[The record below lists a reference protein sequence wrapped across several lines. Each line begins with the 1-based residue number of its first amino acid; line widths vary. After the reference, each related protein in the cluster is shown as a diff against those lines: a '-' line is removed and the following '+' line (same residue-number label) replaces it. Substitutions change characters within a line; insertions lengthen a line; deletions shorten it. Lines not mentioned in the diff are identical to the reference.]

1 MISSIIEGAIKMNI
15 DSPILITGC
24 PRSGTSLIA
33 GIINLSGADGGEMY
47 GECRAN
53 KKGMF
58 ENKKIREEICK
69 PFLRSIAADPLG
81 QDPLPNI
88 DEVKEFSDEFINNW
102 REKVLDIISNKKWR
116 NNQYKEI
123 WFYKGAK
130 MCLMWPIWHRAFP
143 DAKWIVVR
151 REDEKIIDSCL
162 NTPFMRAF
170 QNREDWQEWIGEHKK
185 RFEEM
190 KQERLDII
198 EIWTQDIINGQF
210 ESIKNFIEQNG
221 LFWNEEKVRNFIS
234 KELWH

>member
-1 MISSIIEGAIKMNI
+1 MNI

-24 PRSGTSLIA
+24 PRSGTSLVS
-33 GIINLSGADGGEMY
+33 GIIEMSGADGGEMY

-53 KKGMF
+53 RKGMF

-81 QDPLPNI
+81 QDPLPDI
-88 DEVKEFSDEFINNW
+88 AEVKEFSDEFIVNW
-102 REKVLDIISNKKWR
+102 RERVLDIISNKKWR
-116 NNQYKEI
+116 NNEYKEI

-130 MCLMWPIWHRAFP
+130 MCLMWPIWSRAFP
-143 DAKWIVVR
+143 KAKWIIVR
-151 REDEKIIDSCL
+151 RADEKIIESCL

-170 QNREDWQEWIGEHKK
+170 STKEKWQGWIDEHKK

-190 KQERLDII
+190 KEGGLDITEVWAQNI
-198 EIWTQDIINGQF
+198 VSGEY
-210 ESIKNFIEQNG
+210 SVIKSFIERNN
-221 LFWNEEKVRNFIS
+221 LFWNEVIVDSFIA